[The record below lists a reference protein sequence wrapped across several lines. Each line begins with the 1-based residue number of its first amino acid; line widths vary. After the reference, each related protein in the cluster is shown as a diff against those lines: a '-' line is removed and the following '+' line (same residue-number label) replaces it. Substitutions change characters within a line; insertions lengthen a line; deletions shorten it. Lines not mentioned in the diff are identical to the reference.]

1 MTIDKRIKFGGGG
14 SQDHI
19 GGGGYQGKGGETT
32 GGGKGSQAGGEG
44 TGTDGKGGTGGEG
57 KNAGNTTKAKNTTPK
72 KATKEDVKEQYRL
85 NTPTKLGSTIKAPDK
100 TKVGKG
106 STQYNNYID
115 ALNLR
120 GETYKPLNIPAYIPG
135 STLIN
140 TTKNFLGGLS
150 FDKNKDFFQQNVA
163 GKYGFGYG
171 IDAYND
177 YMKQRMAGEVGAYGN
192 VEQGQNALNG
202 RSGGDNQGIMQL
214 QYATPVGEI
223 NPILSDTSPTV
234 SDTNPLLS
242 DIYFNFGTFDDPIY
256 KEDLISIEDLI

>member
-14 SQDHI
+14 SQDHV

-44 TGTDGKGGTGGEG
+44 TGTDGKGGTGGTGG
-57 KNAGNTTKAKNTTPK
+57 KGENAGNTTKAKNL
-72 KATKEDVKEQYRL
+72 DVKEQYRVG
-85 NTPTKLGSTIKAPDK
+85 TPTKLGSTIKAPDK

-106 STQYNNYID
+106 STQYDNYID

-120 GETYKPLNIPAYIPG
+120 GETYKPSNIPAYIPG

-140 TTKNFLGGLS
+140 TVGNFLGGLT
-150 FDKNKDFFQQNVA
+150 FDKNTQFFADNVA
-163 GKYGFGYG
+163 GKYGYGYG
-171 IDAYND
+171 LEDYNQ
-177 YMKQRMAGEVGAYGN
+177 YMEDRMSGNVSAYGN
-192 VEQGQNALNG
+192 PALGQNAIDQ

-214 QYATPVGEI
+214 QYSTPVEEI
-223 NPILSDTSPTV
+223 NQVGRAPVLPER
-234 SDTNPLLS
+234 NQYS

-256 KEDLISIEDLI
+256 TEDLISIEDLI

>member
-57 KNAGNTTKAKNTTPK
+57 ENAGNTTKAKNL
-72 KATKEDVKEQYRL
+72 DVKEQYRVG
-85 NTPTKLGSTIKAPDK
+85 TPTKLGSTIKAPDF

-120 GETYKPLNIPAYIPG
+120 GETYNPVNIPAYIPG

-140 TTKNFLGGLS
+140 TARNFLGGLT
-150 FDKNKDFFQQNVA
+150 FDKNTQFFADNVA
-163 GKYGFGYG
+163 GKYGYGYG
-171 IDAYND
+171 LEDYNQ
-177 YMKQRMAGEVGAYGN
+177 YMEDRMAGEVGAYGN

-223 NPILSDTSPTV
+223 NQVGRAPVLPER
-234 SDTNPLLS
+234 NQYS

-256 KEDLISIEDLI
+256 GEDLISIEDLI